1 MSKPEYESYKLVE
14 LLLALQEDSKLLAAF
29 DKDPD
34 RVMIES
40 GITSEKYRNILKT
53 VVCYLKKWH
62 RVLDVLLRNSG

>member
-53 VVCYLKKWH
+53 RDALKV
-62 RVLDVLLRNSG
+62 RLLLEEMA